1 MYLIITLLLRSIRVS
16 FITQY
21 EPLRLYSFLRPLF
34 PVLVGDP
41 GRDAFGVTKAD
52 PGRDAFGVGNAD
64 TFSELK
70 RELSSLG
77 NFDPFAESIPNKDR
91 GAGFMALPPEA
102 TARKPAGSC
111 EAILTLLFCTKGVTA
126 ATALAGDDDDA
137 VAAGRS
143 PGSSGLS
150 AAMDFKMSVP
160 PYYIDISVQIRD

>member
-1 MYLIITLLLRSIRVS
+1 MYLIIVLLLRSIRVS

-21 EPLRLYSFLRPLF
+21 EPLYLYIFLRPLF

-41 GRDAFGVTKAD
+41 GREAFGVAKAD
-52 PGRDAFGVGNAD
+52 PGRDTFGVGKAD
-64 TFSELK
+64 TFSELT

-77 NFDPFAESIPNKDR
+77 NFDPFTESIPNKDMR
-91 GAGFMALPPEA
+91 AGFMALPPEA
-102 TARKPAGSC
+102 TASKSAGSC
-111 EAILTLLFCTKGVTA
+111 KAIPTLSFCTKGATA
-126 ATALAGDDDDA
+126 APTLAVDDDDA

-160 PYYIDISVQIRD
+160 SYYINIGVQIRD